1 MEERVSN
8 PIDDD
13 PSMIAKREEM
23 VKYIVEDEY
32 KTGKVKSEQSLPSW
46 FKNNNHYKEFAEAY
60 RKEIGAKYPAKIEEE
75 LSEDEQILR
84 EIYGDSLPTE
94 EQIAEEKKR
103 VAEIERI
110 QNLKKRAELHIKN
123 DSSNKRVEYNREWY
137 KRKKL
142 IADAGKIPVTS
153 AFEPGE
159 SIVCPCCG
167 GIKVNKS
174 GYILKAHEKRQRYLC
189 KTCSYVFSEKI

>member
-1 MEERVSN
+1 MEEQVLN
-8 PIDDD
+8 QIDED

-23 VKYIVEDEY
+23 VKYIVEAEY
-32 KTGKVKSEQSLPSW
+32 KTGKVTSEQSLPAW
-46 FKNNNHYKEFAEAY
+46 FKNNNHYREFAEAY
-60 RKEIGAKYPAKIEEE
+60 RKEIGAKYQPKTEDT

-84 EIYGDSLPTE
+84 EIYGDTLPTE

-137 KRKKL
+137 MRKKL
-142 IADAGKIPVTS
+142 IADAGKMPVTS
-153 AFEPGE
+153 AFAFEEPV
-159 SIVCPCCG
+159 VCPCCG
-167 GIKVNKS
+167 GTKVNKS
-174 GYILKAHEKRQRYLC
+174 GYVLKSHEKRQRYLC
-189 KTCSYVFSEKI
+189 KTCRYVFSEKI